1 MSKRGFTAVFLAT
14 VLLIGLFLGITVS
27 SQGIHNYKIQRDIF
41 AYVKENKDT
50 FELTNVTHSQQFPYS
65 EWGFGDAGVMYGYL
79 YDPAPNYE
87 TVGQKYHGG
96 YRIDGATTY
105 GDGWFYYQKICEN
118 WYYYEEHYG

>member
-1 MSKRGFTAVFLAT
+1 MRKSTFLILALF
-14 VLLIGLFLGITVS
+14 LLIGLFLGITLAFPEI
-27 SQGIHNYKIQRDIF
+27 QNYKIRREVF
-41 AYVKENKDT
+41 AYVVENQDT
-50 FELTNVTHSQQFPYS
+50 IEIEDRTKPQQFPYS

-79 YDPAPNYE
+79 YDPDPNYE
-87 TVGQKYHGG
+87 TVGRKYHGG

>member
-1 MSKRGFTAVFLAT
+1 MILALLLLVGLLTGMTIAFPEIQNTKIRREVFA
-14 VLLIGLFLGITVS
+14 
-27 SQGIHNYKIQRDIF
+27 H
-41 AYVKENKDT
+41 VKDNKDT
-50 FELTNVTHSQQFPYS
+50 IEITNMTYSQQFTYT
-65 EWGFGDAGVMYGYL
+65 ERGFGDAGVIYGYL
-79 YDPAPNYE
+79 YDPDSNYE